1 MFRPGRRSGR
11 RQKRTR
17 RAWMHM
23 KRRGSAGGH
32 PAQPA
37 GAGSVAT
44 RGHLARSFGTG
55 FSFTPLAR
63 RGDRAQIEE
72 LRDLE
77 RAESVCLSHGTGYI
91 RRSPQQSLQGCGIIA
106 WRQDIDFGWLG
117 VQRPSPE
124 PRAPLRP
131 LNSGYSDRLIPS
143 RAGSNLESGLDLMES
158 GSPGQGEEASFAR
171 LLRKELLGQSSQ
183 SSDREETLLR
193 TPERGLFRY
202 RRKNEDDCSLLTGST
217 CAESPVKVQRKFPQA
232 PYKVLS
238 APNLEDDYYLNVLD
252 WSAEDNLAVGL
263 GSSVDL
269 WNAFSGRASRLC
281 ELDRPVASI
290 RWSHEAGRFD
300 RVALGLAD
308 GEVQIWDASVG
319 QKVQSLQGHLR
330 RTCALAW
337 ADASL
342 FSGSQD
348 THIFRWDMRT
358 PSPVQN
364 LQGHTEE
371 VCGLAWSKELRVLA
385 SGGNEGAVNL
395 WTDQGELRRLGCHQ
409 AACRALAWSPK
420 GVLATGG
427 GTADRTIRLWTASGT
442 QTSCVQTEAQVC
454 SLAWSPSGDGELIST
469 HGFSTY
475 EVNLWK
481 TTGGLVK
488 DPLQRVKVTGSH
500 PDVGMHTRQNA
511 SRDCIA
517 CSGTRR
523 ECSFSRCL
531 ELSPSALSVA
541 GNDQEC
547 DPDLKAAGILQLR
560 VAVGAMV
567 VTDIRELSADAQS
580 ATCGEGGMAED
591 LPCQD
596 IGIPV
601 YRSEGTFIR
610 TDPIRIQS
618 IVALWG
624 AAKDEKGA
632 TLFVED
638 GGERLSAGSRRDT
651 CVGPESEAQESPAIG
666 LGREL
671 DDLQG
676 LLKKHAQ
683 REAWVAALGPGM
695 QPEMEQTK
703 RILQDRNL
711 VKSLRYDSQ
720 FYKTKLC
727 MFFQSGRCS
736 RKFCKFAHG
745 MEELQRA
752 PDLRKTAMC
761 KLYVS
766 TGHCDQEGCSFAH
779 SLDEL
784 RATDKFHKTT
794 MCCFH
799 YYGSCKLGELCRH
812 AHSKEELRSL
822 PELPGL
828 PQSLANALLAES
840 NGGAMKGLD
849 MRAPRIPGPQPTED
863 LEAQQS
869 QER

>member
-1 MFRPGRRSGR
+1 MDPAPKAYEYGLQSPPPQTPRNRVPTLSPC
-11 RQKRTR
+11 
-17 RAWMHM
+17 
-23 KRRGSAGGH
+23 GS
-32 PAQPA
+32 PCVECP
-37 GAGSVAT
+37 
-44 RGHLARSFGTG
+44 
-55 FSFTPLAR
+55 
-63 RGDRAQIEE
+63 
-72 LRDLE
+72 
-77 RAESVCLSHGTGYI
+77 
-91 RRSPQQSLQGCGIIA
+91 
-106 WRQDIDFGWLG
+106 W
-117 VQRPSPE
+117 PSPE

-481 TTGGLVK
+481 TTGGLSRLHC
-488 DPLQRVKVTGSH
+488 LQWHKARVLFLAMSPEGALVFGTGNEMLCFWH
-500 PDVGMHTRQNA
+500 L
-511 SRDCIA
+511 
-517 CSGTRR
+517 
-523 ECSFSRCL
+523 F
-531 ELSPSALSVA
+531 
-541 GNDQEC
+541 
-547 DPDLKAAGILQLR
+547 
-560 VAVGAMV
+560 
-567 VTDIRELSADAQS
+567 
-580 ATCGEGGMAED
+580 
-591 LPCQD
+591 
-596 IGIPV
+596 
-601 YRSEGTFIR
+601 
-610 TDPIRIQS
+610 
-618 IVALWG
+618 
-624 AAKDEKGA
+624 AKH
-632 TLFVED
+632 
-638 GGERLSAGSRRDT
+638 R
-651 CVGPESEAQESPAIG
+651 
-666 LGREL
+666 
-671 DDLQG
+671 
-676 LLKKHAQ
+676 
-683 REAWVAALGPGM
+683 
-695 QPEMEQTK
+695 
-703 RILQDRNL
+703 
-711 VKSLRYDSQ
+711 
-720 FYKTKLC
+720 
-727 MFFQSGRCS
+727 
-736 RKFCKFAHG
+736 
-745 MEELQRA
+745 
-752 PDLRKTAMC
+752 
-761 KLYVS
+761 VS
-766 TGHCDQEGCSFAH
+766 TASSSMSSEVS
-779 SLDEL
+779 
-784 RATDKFHKTT
+784 
-794 MCCFH
+794 
-799 YYGSCKLGELCRH
+799 
-812 AHSKEELRSL
+812 
-822 PELPGL
+822 GL
-828 PQSLANALLAES
+828 S
-840 NGGAMKGLD
+840 
-849 MRAPRIPGPQPTED
+849 RTIR
-863 LEAQQS
+863 
-869 QER
+869 